1 MNSKLILHSK
11 VKWNQPA
18 KCRFYKANM
27 GKHFKDR
34 ECWQAFGKTFQAFGS
49 KQASILCQLG
59 LYKPTGN
66 IKSTFF

>member
-1 MNSKLILHSK
+1 MKSKLILHSK

-27 GKHFKDR
+27 GKHFKGR
-34 ECWQAFGKTFQAFGS
+34 ECWQVFDKTFQAFGS
-49 KQASILCQLG
+49 KRASILYQVG
-59 LYKPTGN
+59 LYELTGN